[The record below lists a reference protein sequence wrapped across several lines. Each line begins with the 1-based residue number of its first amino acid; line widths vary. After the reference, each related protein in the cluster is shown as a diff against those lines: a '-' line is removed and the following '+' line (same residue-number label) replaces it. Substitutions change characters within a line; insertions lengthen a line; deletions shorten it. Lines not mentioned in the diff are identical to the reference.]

1 MNWQDTCTLE
11 SLSTLNNQPSD
22 NAPVETNQNPTPT
35 KSTNQNT
42 YDSHNSQ
49 TIQANKS
56 MNLITFQTNKR
67 CKNNA
72 TAACE
77 NCKRRR
83 RKCVIGTSS
92 KATLTFQAEEPGAGA
107 IRDFQKSTFSS
118 ELNDMEVV
126 RCEYCTQR
134 NLECVIVKV
143 V

>member
-1 MNWQDTCTLE
+1 MNWQDICTLE
-11 SLSTLNNQPSD
+11 SLSTLNNQLSD
-22 NAPVETNQNPTPT
+22 KAPAATNQNPTET
-35 KSTNQNT
+35 TNQNPF
-42 YDSHNSQ
+42 DSHNSQ
-49 TIQANKS
+49 TIQTNKS
-56 MNLITFQTNKR
+56 MNLNTSQTRKR
-67 CKNNA
+67 SKNNA

-92 KATLTFQAEEPGAGA
+92 KATSTFQAEEPGAVA
-107 IRDFQKSTFSS
+107 ISDFQKSTFFSG
-118 ELNDMEVV
+118 LNDNEAV